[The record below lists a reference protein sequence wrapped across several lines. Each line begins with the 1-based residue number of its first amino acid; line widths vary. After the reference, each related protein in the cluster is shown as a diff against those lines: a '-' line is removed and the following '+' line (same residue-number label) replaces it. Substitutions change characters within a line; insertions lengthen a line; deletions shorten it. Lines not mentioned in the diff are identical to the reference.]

1 MDYLLL
7 GHALLFADIDINLL
21 NLLNLLFAKGRAS
34 FDESAG
40 SNPELRK
47 TCFNKVCCESRQE
60 EGVPQWMIWH
70 YSLANIEY
78 VFGLPIQKT
87 FKGAIFSELISFLN
101 SADDHW

>member
-1 MDYLLL
+1 MNQQDQTPNNVKQVLIRFVAN
-7 GHALLFADIDINLL
+7 HV
-21 NLLNLLFAKGRAS
+21 
-34 FDESAG
+34 
-40 SNPELRK
+40 RK
-47 TCFNKVCCESRQE
+47 R
-60 EGVPQWMIWH
+60 GVPQWMIWH